1 MLVIRHVAV
10 GPFAENSYVVGCSE
24 SGEAIVVDPGGETD
38 SVLALAETAGLRV
51 GRVFLTHGH
60 VDHAAACAEVQH
72 RLRVPAQ
79 LHADDRDWLAALPT
93 QAAMF
98 GFEGRVEIPQ
108 IDRWHVDG
116 DEVTVGREKGR
127 VIHTPGHTRG
137 SCALYFEGARQLITG
152 DTLFAGSVGRTDLP
166 GGDFEAL
173 ERSIRERLFT
183 LGDDVRFWPGHGP
196 SALVGDE
203 RRSNPFVGERAVRR

>member
-1 MLVIRHVAV
+1 MLVVRHAAV
-10 GPFAENSYVVGCSE
+10 GPFAENTYVLGCSE
-24 SGEAIVVDPGGETD
+24 TGEGMIVDPGGETERI
-38 SVLALAETAGLRV
+38 LALAEASGLRV
-51 GRVFLTHGH
+51 TRVFLTHGH
-60 VDHAAACAEVQH
+60 VDHAAGCADVQR
-72 RLRVPAQ
+72 RLGVDAQ
-79 LHADDRDWLAALPT
+79 LHAGDRDWLEALPT

-98 GFEGRVEIPQ
+98 GFEGHVEVPR
-108 IDRWHVDG
+108 IDRWHEDG
-116 DEVTVGREKGR
+116 DELTLGRERAR

-137 SCALYFEGARQLITG
+137 SCALFFEAARQLVTG

-183 LGDDVRFWPGHGP
+183 LGDDVRFWPGHGG

-203 RRSNPFVGERAVRR
+203 RVHNPFVGLNARR